1 MISMYRHVKTRRRS
15 ALTNY
20 KKRIALLKSSLP
32 RIVVRKSNRR
42 ITMQVISYKQDG
54 DVVLASAD
62 SRELNK
68 IGWPARANVPTAY
81 LTGLLLA
88 SKCKGIKEKMVLDIG
103 LYKPVKSSI
112 IFAGA
117 KGASDGG
124 IQLMNSIEVDNKRI
138 SGQHIAEYSKMQ
150 MKSQNQFSKYKKSN
164 VNPESIVALFETTK
178 KKIA

>member
-1 MISMYRHVKTRRRS
+1 MYRHIKTRRRS
-15 ALTNY
+15 SVTNY
-20 KKRIALLKSSLP
+20 KKRIALLKSGLP
-32 RIVVRKSNRR
+32 RIVIRKSNRR
-42 ITMQVISYKQDG
+42 ITMQVVSYKQNG

-62 SRELNK
+62 SRELK
-68 IGWPARANVPTAY
+68 GMGWPARANVPTAY

-88 SKCKGIKEKMVLDIG
+88 SKCKAIKEKMVLDIG

-124 IQLMNSIEVDNKRI
+124 IQLLNSIEIDNKRVTG
-138 SGQHIAEYSKMQ
+138 SHIAEYSKM
-150 MKSQNQFSKYKKSN
+150 KINNQNQFSLYRKEN
-164 VNPESIVALFETTK
+164 IDIANIAALFETVK